1 MRINFV
7 MSSKV
12 ESKIFNAIIN
22 YFNKYLPKD
31 KELYVSQY
39 PLKNMDIYHY
49 HRPNLEK
56 ELLSNSVV
64 TVHHDLEDNDVWF
77 HVERYIDRYKEANL
91 VICLNHTQ
99 KEILKTKYGITNT
112 IIIPHGVDKNIF
124 SFKKRIYD
132 KKNKFS
138 IGIVSK
144 RYARRVKGE
153 AYLYEVSKRLNPSL
167 IKFILVGEGRTE
179 DKIKLDNLGFEV
191 KVYEELPYN
200 LFNSLY
206 HSINVLLVASL
217 FEGGPANIPEAIYT
231 GTPILGRK
239 IAMIKD
245 MLIEGGNGYFLT
257 GDYNEDSQLIN
268 DLVNDTNNFYTN
280 LYKNRYKN
288 ILDWEEIVDRHLE
301 AYMRIIR

>member
-1 MRINFV
+1 

-22 YFNKYLPKD
+22 YFNKYLPHN

-56 ELLSNSVV
+56 ELLPNSVV

-77 HVERYIDRYKEANL
+77 HIERYIERYKEAKL
-91 VICLNHTQ
+91 VICLNYTQ
-99 KEILKTKYGITNT
+99 KEILKSKYNITNT
-112 IIIPHGVDKNIF
+112 IVIPHGVDKSIF

-132 KKNKFS
+132 KKNKFV
-138 IGIVSK
+138 IGIFSK

-153 AYLYEVSKRLNPSL
+153 AYLYEISKRLNPNL
-167 IKFILVGEGRTE
+167 IKFVLVGEGRTE
-179 DKIKLDNLGFEV
+179 DKIKLDSFGFEV
-191 KVYEELPYN
+191 KVYEDLPYI

-206 HSINVLLVASL
+206 HSIDALLVASL

-245 MLIEGGNGYFLT
+245 MLVEGGNGYFLT
-257 GDYNEDSQLIN
+257 GNYNEDSNLIN
-268 DLVNDTNNFYTN
+268 NLIENKNGFYSK
-280 LYKNRYKN
+280 LYKNRYEN
-288 ILDWEEIVDRHLE
+288 SILDWKEVVDRHLE
-301 AYMRIIR
+301 AYMRVIG